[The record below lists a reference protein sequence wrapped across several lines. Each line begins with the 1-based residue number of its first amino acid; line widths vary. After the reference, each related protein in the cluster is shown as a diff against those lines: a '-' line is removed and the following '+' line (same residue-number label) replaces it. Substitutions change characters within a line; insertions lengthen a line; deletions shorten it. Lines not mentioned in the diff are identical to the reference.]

1 VFFFIPA
8 FNFAVLQGVQASL
21 ELEDRFRTNKD
32 HLAHANVLA
41 TKYHDAKKMATEAK
55 SLAEA
60 ADSKRVEAEESLSE
74 ALDSLNK
81 AEDKVRALELELER
95 TKKEAYESG
104 SKDAQ
109 DEMGRQLPGL
119 CNLYYTDAWDDAIAV
134 LNYGQTMLPPKPIKL
149 PFPGAIPP
157 PPPETVLNSP
167 LPQLGTVMV
176 DLEEVESAE
185 AVGPVDADPQDAP
198 DVGSASPE
206 DAGPGNL

>member
-1 VFFFIPA
+1 M
-8 FNFAVLQGVQASL
+8 LQGVQASL

-41 TKYHDAKKMATEAK
+41 IKYQDSKKMATEAQ

-60 ADSKRVEAEESLSE
+60 ANSKRAEAEESLSE
-74 ALDSLNK
+74 ALNSLTK

-119 CNLYYTDAWDDAIAV
+119 CNLYYTDAWNDACAV
-134 LNYGQTMLPPKPIKL
+134 LNSGQTMLPPKPIRL

-167 LPQLGTVMV
+167 LPELGGVV

-185 AVGPVDADPQDAP
+185 AEGLAQGDTQDAP
-198 DVGSASPE
+198 DGGSAAP
-206 DAGPGNL
+206 DGAGPDNL